1 MNVAKAKLLVV
12 RRHWHQQ
19 GQLAEQ
25 KRIVELLGNIA
36 WTTITKTDDDSR
48 MVNTRDLIK
57 LIQGE
62 TNG

>member
-1 MNVAKAKLLVV
+1 MNIAQAKRLVV
-12 RRHWHQQ
+12 KRHWHHQ

-25 KRIVELLGNIA
+25 KRIVELLSNIA

-62 TNG
+62 